1 MQTKEWGRC
10 AWDFLHTISFNY
22 PINPSIE
29 EKKNYK
35 FFFENLKYILPCN
48 TCRYSYMIFIDNIK
62 IDKYLDDRYGI
73 VYWVY
78 TIHNLVN
85 IKLNYK
91 LEDLKSVI
99 LKYEK
104 KRILYTDDTSC
115 CSIKDNNNINNTDI
129 EYIKLFYKIIKK
141 KYINDTERRIQRMI
155 QKYRLDDEI
164 IKLKKNMDNLDIF

>member
-1 MQTKEWGRC
+1 
-10 AWDFLHTISFNY
+10 
-22 PINPSIE
+22 
-29 EKKNYK
+29 
-35 FFFENLKYILPCN
+35 
-48 TCRYSYMIFIDNIK
+48 MIFIDNIK

-164 IKLKKNMDNLDIF
+164 IKLKKNMVNLGIF